1 MGGGRRR
8 HPPGQLHHRRPLV
21 RRRGDVEEDQLVR
34 SLGVV
39 VRRQLDGI
47 ADIAE
52 GLELH
57 ALHDPIALHVE
68 AHDHATGHH
77 FTAPLV
83 LNTVPESISASRS
96 AMPSALNA
104 ASTM

>member
-47 ADIAE
+47 AGIADE
-52 GLELH
+52 PR
-57 ALHDPIALHVE
+57 AL
-68 AHDHATGHH
+68 T
-77 FTAPLV
+77 T
-83 LNTVPESISASRS
+83 R
-96 AMPSALNA
+96 PS
-104 ASTM
+104 STSMHGMTRL

>member
-8 HPPGQLHHRRPLV
+8 HPPGELHHRRPLV

-47 ADIAE
+47 AGIADE
-52 GLELH
+52 PR
-57 ALHDPIALHVE
+57 AL
-68 AHDHATGHH
+68 DHAAVVDVH
-77 FTAPLV
+77 ARDDALV
-83 LNTVPESISASRS
+83 VHRADAS
-96 AMPSALNA
+96 
-104 ASTM
+104 